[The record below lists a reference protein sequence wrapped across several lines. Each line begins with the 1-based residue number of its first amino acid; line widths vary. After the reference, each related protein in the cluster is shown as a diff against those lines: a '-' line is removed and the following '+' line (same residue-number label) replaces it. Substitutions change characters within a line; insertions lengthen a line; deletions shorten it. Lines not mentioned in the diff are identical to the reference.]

1 MKGTKEP
8 NPDGSGRIPTVDKVE
23 TATRAGE
30 KIYNDGTPEKASL
43 SGLCYAGVDEHS
55 FPILQYKDAI
65 AGELE
70 TREILTH
77 PRYSFGKSGQHD
89 EAVEVLGLPGA
100 TQRMPT

>member
-1 MKGTKEP
+1 M
-8 NPDGSGRIPTVDKVE
+8 R
-23 TATRAGE
+23 
-30 KIYNDGTPEKASL
+30 
-43 SGLCYAGVDEHS
+43 
-55 FPILQYKDAI
+55 PILQYKDAI